1 MRPLRI
7 HVSPARRGRVQV
19 GPRTDPRQRNLRS
32 LRSSPRPPR
41 RLVSLVVRPRA
52 RPGHTATSKNGAGGT
67 ARPETAISPNR
78 NLRLR
83 LPRWPQGT
91 SCHDAS
97 AASPLDDFS
106 RRTSVPAGPGTRTL
120 RRYRNDLGLE
130 VRNDRYSVLRSRG
143 GVRGEGADAQLRRR
157 RSSLSPPRSQGAPQS
172 GGRRLGR
179 CLTPN

>member
-1 MRPLRI
+1 LRI
-7 HVSPARRGRVQV
+7 HVSPARCGRVQ
-19 GPRTDPRQRNLRS
+19 GWSGERS
-32 LRSSPRPPR
+32 EAPQPAITSLLAAASATPCFPSGAAQGLPRPHR
-41 RLVSLVVRPRA
+41 YLEETG
-52 RPGHTATSKNGAGGT
+52 PGY
-67 ARPETAISPNR
+67 ARPETAVSPNR
-78 NLRLR
+78 NPRLR
-83 LPRWPQGT
+83 LPRWQQGS

-97 AASPLDDFS
+97 ASCPLDDFL
-106 RRTSVPAGPGTRTL
+106 RQTSVPGGPGTRTL